1 MTCTFVGNSD
11 VFGVG
16 IRIGYYA
23 QVLAIW
29 FSNYFYQHE
38 VKALRATNNLFLLAA
53 IVVGFIYFGNAAQ
66 THAVEAFLL
75 LQIGLTVALVGIQE
89 ATPLQSS
96 KYRSV
101 SDERLLLRIGIF
113 AFGGVFNALFWWK
126 GLDVMLA
133 TPCNEFPKEGAGTYA
148 WYVTKVSL
156 YGWLRTL
163 MRVQSM
169 FAVLW
174 TSPTKIS
181 RDTASLI
188 LSRRSRDA
196 REAFVQS
203 LSPDGDSLPNL
214 LSQVRNE
221 PCTTTASVSFG
232 SSNNGQPNSTSATT
246 FSVADKQVLEEV
258 AGAERYLNK
267 LYAIFTDEENP
278 PAPFKI
284 PLSSCGLQSLIPQS
298 QAKLRCTDSTPYLR
312 CLWRVVLL
320 NFSPFTWQARRILN
334 MHHVQSTRYK
344 SSSWPRILNR
354 FFEFQAGAISSSND
368 KNLTLPGWRYLLIA
382 SDIQLFRISRLDTER
397 AWLYGAAMHLFFITA
412 LILQVE
418 LTIAWNHVTGL
429 NSLSALGQLI
439 PFIIGIG
446 GLIKVFWGKACE
458 IRRGV
463 SGSDVN
469 REGKYERALRLYVE
483 RNRKPQTREGE
494 RGIVKA
500 LTF

>member
-29 FSNYFYQHE
+29 FSNCFYQHE
-38 VKALRATNNLFLLAA
+38 AKVLRATNNLFLLAV
-53 IVVGFIYFGNAAQ
+53 IVAGIIYFGNAAQ
-66 THAVEAFLL
+66 THAIEAFLL

-89 ATPLQSS
+89 VTHLQSS
-96 KYRSV
+96 RYLYV

-133 TPCNEFPKEGAGTYA
+133 TPCNGFSKEGAGTYA

-163 MRVQSM
+163 MEVQSM

-196 REAFVQS
+196 REAFIQS
-203 LSPDGDSLPNL
+203 LPPDEDSLPKL
-214 LSQVRNE
+214 LAQVRNE
-221 PCTTTASVSFG
+221 SFTTTASVSLRPI
-232 SSNNGQPNSTSATT
+232 NNEQSNSTSATVFT
-246 FSVADKQVLEEV
+246 IADKQVLGEV
-258 AGAERYLNK
+258 ANAERYLK
-267 LYAIFTDEENP
+267 TLYAIFTDKENP
-278 PAPFKI
+278 PASSKTA
-284 PLSSCGLQSLIPQS
+284 LSFCGLQSLIPRT

-320 NFSPFTWQARRILN
+320 NFSPSTWQAQRILA
-334 MHHVQSTRYK
+334 MHHFQSIRYN
-344 SSSWPRILNR
+344 SSSWSRILNR
-354 FFEFQAGAISSSND
+354 FFEFQTGALSSSND
-368 KNLTLPGWRYLLIA
+368 KNMTLPGWRYLLIA
-382 SDIQLFRISRLDTER
+382 SDIQLFQISRLDTEIT
-397 AWLYGAAMHLFFITA
+397 WLYGAAIHLIFILA

-458 IRRGV
+458 IKRGV
-463 SGSDVN
+463 KVSDAK
-469 REGKYERALRLYVE
+469 REGRYERALRLYVE
-483 RNRKPQTREGE
+483 RKGKPESREGE
-494 RGIVKA
+494 RGVVKA